1 MHDTML
7 RLRTAGAI
15 FGVRS
20 LAPILGFLLGAWT
33 NSIYVDLSGSF
44 ADISIHVLAKLYDA
58 TLSRCRRTLS
68 TDVSDR
74 QLTMLNLWLISAVG
88 RPCRPTMS
96 PKLRPTM
103 TGCVARLL
111 VLTQLSFDLQIRL
124 LYTDYDEHTNA
135 NEGIRF
141 WGIAHRSRACF
152 TTRPLRPV
160 TCLN

>member
-1 MHDTML
+1 MHDTM
-7 RLRTAGAI
+7 LRTAGAI

-44 ADISIHVLAKLYDA
+44 ADISIHVHVLAKLYDA

-74 QLTMLNLWLISAVG
+74 QLTMLNLWLISPVG
-88 RPCRPTMS
+88 PHCRPTMS

-124 LYTDYDEHTNA
+124 L
-135 NEGIRF
+135 
-141 WGIAHRSRACF
+141 
-152 TTRPLRPV
+152 
-160 TCLN
+160 